1 MNVKNNKR
9 RQQSQEKIEKVFIEL
24 LQTKALS
31 QITVSDICKRTGLN
45 RSTFYANYTDIYEL
59 ADRIKKGLEN
69 EVAKV
74 YSEEW
79 ENKTHTHNFL
89 KLFRHIQENQ
99 IFYKTFFKL
108 DYDNTY
114 QSVFLDMDYLA
125 AQFDDDYLPY
135 HIEFFKNGLNAVIK
149 KWLQGGCQETPEQ
162 MCKIL
167 ESEYAGRI

>member
-9 RQQSQEKIEKVFIEL
+9 RQQSREKIEKVFIEL
-24 LQTKALS
+24 LQTTDIS
-31 QITVSDICKRTGLN
+31 RITVSDICKRTGLN

-59 ADRIKKGLEN
+59 ADSIKESLEN
-69 EVAKV
+69 QVVGV

-79 ENKTHTHNFL
+79 ESKTHTHDFL
-89 KLFRHIQENQ
+89 KLFRHIRENQ

-114 QSVFLDMDYLA
+114 QSVFLSAEHLA

-135 HIEFFKNGLNAVIK
+135 HIEFFKNGLNAIIK
-149 KWLQGGCQETPEQ
+149 KWLAGGCRETPEQ
-162 MCKIL
+162 MCRIL
-167 ESEYAGRI
+167 ESEYRGRT